1 MHHKKSRAQEPQE
14 EDCSGPCCSS
24 GSSGSSA
31 GSSSGRGAGSTT
43 MMDMVDIVKLMED
56 LERRYKD
63 KTITEKELEFVN
75 MMMRVLG

>member
-1 MHHKKSRAQEPQE
+1 
-14 EDCSGPCCSS
+14 
-24 GSSGSSA
+24 
-31 GSSSGRGAGSTT
+31 